1 MYKDKSSDQYVLVG
15 VANTVYTVAPPSE
28 DLVMLGQTQQFGD
41 ISFHRKWIETKMT
54 NPKFCALGP
63 DVGNK
68 VEARRCPFQ
77 HFVTMCRMVEEL
89 STNVILMISDSFS
102 IPVPLLMAAYVLL
115 SLKIVNTMYNDA
127 KTSLEKFKLIN

>member
-77 HFVTMCRMVEEL
+77 LFVTMCRMVEEL
-89 STNVILMISDSFS
+89 STNVILMIHSFILYTS
-102 IPVPLLMAAYVLL
+102 PTFAGGICSPVPDI
-115 SLKIVNTMYNDA
+115 S
-127 KTSLEKFKLIN
+127 KFHVQ